1 MTFKGTVRIK
11 VLLLLTILVFSMFGF
26 VFISPAPYEL
36 EIITKSRFVPNPG
49 DYDEHVDYFFIDDVA
64 ECEGYLYICGYRSN
78 PMWPFLAKFNDNG
91 SIEWYRILKIYGNV
105 LFRYMGLITVDKA
118 GYAYFL
124 TTRTVN
130 QPNSSSLSNVSPVL
144 LKIAPNSTIVWEKI
158 IGVAVNITWFYSI
171 NYMHDDTILILGKSP
186 SNEIVLTKLTLNGE
200 IIWSVHDD
208 VNLNITNARVAL
220 SNYSIYVFVEG
231 IEKYVY
237 KDLIMIKYSNTGHKV
252 SSIILRKG
260 YVLSTELID
269 IEYSNVDNETVL
281 LFDDNMLYKVS
292 PDGLIKFERNLSA
305 DEYTYYGEIAIDNKG
320 NIYAVKPSSAGVSI
334 LKLDRSL
341 NIIHTY
347 FIEVA
352 ESENEETTLA
362 HRNAIF
368 IKNDN
373 LYLFLSVG
381 KINYHIWAVYL
392 KLREQISPLF
402 ITLSISLVASTAICV
417 AFLMKM
423 INIHKLRET
432 QHNPKNNL

>member
-1 MTFKGTVRIK
+1 M
-11 VLLLLTILVFSMFGF
+11 
-26 VFISPAPYEL
+26 
-36 EIITKSRFVPNPG
+36 
-49 DYDEHVDYFFIDDVA
+49 
-64 ECEGYLYICGYRSN
+64 
-78 PMWPFLAKFNDNG
+78 
-91 SIEWYRILKIYGNV
+91 
-105 LFRYMGLITVDKA
+105 
-118 GYAYFL
+118 
-124 TTRTVN
+124 
-130 QPNSSSLSNVSPVL
+130 
-144 LKIAPNSTIVWEKI
+144 
-158 IGVAVNITWFYSI
+158 
-171 NYMHDDTILILGKSP
+171 
-186 SNEIVLTKLTLNGE
+186 
-200 IIWSVHDD
+200 VHDD